1 VKGLFLDD
9 IRDPS
14 TPNRGICYPKGV
26 GWEVVRTSYEFV
38 QKIKSEEYDIISF
51 DHYLS
56 DDDPSNGEECFKH
69 FIFEC
74 FFSGK
79 TTLPQIVFHTAD
91 RSKREELKELLVDY
105 STEHGLKLHD

>member
-14 TPNRGICYPKGV
+14 TPNRGICYPEGV
-26 GWEVVRTSYEFV
+26 EWEVVRTSFEFV

-69 FIFEC
+69 FIFESIC
-74 FFSGK
+74 EGNIV
-79 TTLPQIVFHTAD
+79 LPKIVFHTAD
-91 RSKREELKELLVDY
+91 RGKREDLKKQLVIY
-105 STEHGLKLHD
+105 SEIYGLKLHD